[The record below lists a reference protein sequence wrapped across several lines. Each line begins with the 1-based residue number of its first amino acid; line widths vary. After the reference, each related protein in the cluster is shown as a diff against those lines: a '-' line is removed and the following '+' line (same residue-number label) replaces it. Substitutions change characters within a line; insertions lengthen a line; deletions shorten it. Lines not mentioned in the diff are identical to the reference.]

1 MLTSGRRLK
10 SAGGVSRRTKNI
22 NYSFWSYLQIF
33 RSDSKLSHLDQQS
46 ERLDIQI
53 FKLIRI
59 LNYTVKGTGIEI
71 SDWKESCMSGTHV
84 SKQGVLSCTLSLSII
99 CGKSLSWN
107 SFSISYSILQKHNE
121 ATLNIYTANNPL
133 LFLSIM
139 LMYLNLLSFCGDPPL
154 RMSN

>member
-1 MLTSGRRLK
+1 MKDWTFRFLKNRYVSVIMINNDRLENVPP
-10 SAGGVSRRTKNI
+10 S
-22 NYSFWSYLQIF
+22 L
-33 RSDSKLSHLDQQS
+33 
-46 ERLDIQI
+46 E
-53 FKLIRI
+53 LIRI

-121 ATLNIYTANNPL
+121 TTLNIYTANNPL

-154 RMSN
+154 RMFN